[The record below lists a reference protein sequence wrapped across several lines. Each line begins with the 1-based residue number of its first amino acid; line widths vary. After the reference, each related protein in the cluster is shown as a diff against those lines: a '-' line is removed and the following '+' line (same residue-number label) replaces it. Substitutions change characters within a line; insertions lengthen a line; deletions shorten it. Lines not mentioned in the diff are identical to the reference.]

1 MKTGILALVCALA
14 LGASAFAS
22 SEVMPTNYSLQ
33 EQARLLEG
41 AVDSMSDV
49 ELQNAML
56 EQADRIEAHVE
67 TLKVKGVE
75 LTPESRETLLALAD
89 QMRASAYDPEL
100 RPKLHSNIKASATVV
115 LRIFGHLGNTVTDIV
130 YAPGYIVSGFLTGL
144 ISGKRS
150 DAPEQPKAWVYV
162 VAILGGAIPT
172 YVGEGF
178 LIQKYIPM
186 NTALAVLI
194 PAALIKIAVDNAC
207 GIDKNPGPKAATFC
221 RNVAIVNEFFGKGLF
236 QFSQDGGAR
245 IYKFFKDLFS
255 RDRGDK
261 PIPEP
266 HPVLAP

>member
-1 MKTGILALVCALA
+1 MKTGTLALVCALT

-22 SEVMPTNYSLQ
+22 SEVMPRNYSIK
-33 EQARLLEG
+33 EQAQQLEG

-49 ELQNAML
+49 ELQNLML

-89 QMRASAYDPEL
+89 QMRSSAYDPEL
-100 RPKLHSNIKASATVV
+100 RPKLHANIKASATII

-150 DAPEQPKAWVYV
+150 SDPEQPKAWVYV

-172 YVGEGF
+172 YIGEGY
-178 LIQKYIPM
+178 LIQKYIPA

-207 GIDKNPGPKAATFC
+207 GLDKNPSPKGLNFC

-236 QFSQDGGAR
+236 QASQNGGAR
-245 IYKFFKDLFS
+245 IYKFFKDLFT
-255 RDRGDK
+255 RDHGDK

-266 HPVLAP
+266 HPIHAP